1 MKKLLVLG
9 IGNTLLTDDG
19 VGVHAAEILWQEE
32 WPENVTV
39 MEAGTFTQDI
49 YAFFE
54 GYDRL
59 LVLDVI
65 HAEHDPG
72 TIYELTEDDIRSN
85 EKQRV
90 SIHDI
95 DMLDSL
101 RMCEMRC
108 GSRPK
113 MEIIGM
119 QPYDIT
125 TWNIGLS
132 DACKPKFDNFVAH
145 ARKRIN
151 EIIVEMN

>member
-1 MKKLLVLG
+1 MEKLLVLG

-19 VGVHAAEILWQEE
+19 VGVHAAEVLWQEE

-49 YAFFE
+49 YAFFQ
-54 GYDRL
+54 GYHRL

-65 HAEHDPG
+65 HAEHEPG
-72 TIYELTEDDIRSN
+72 TIYELSEDDLVSN
-85 EKQRV
+85 KKQRV

-108 GSRPK
+108 GTRPK

-119 QPYDIT
+119 EPYNIHD
-125 TWNIGLS
+125 WNIGLS
-132 DACKPKFDNFVAH
+132 EPCQAKFDKFVSH
-145 ARKRIN
+145 ARKRIH
-151 EIIVEMN
+151 EIIKELK

>member
-1 MKKLLVLG
+1 MEKLLVLG

-19 VGVHAAEILWQEE
+19 VGVHAAEILWKEE

-49 YAFFE
+49 YAFFQ

-65 HAEHDPG
+65 HAEHEPG

-101 RMCEMRC
+101 QMCELRC
-108 GSRPK
+108 GTRPK

-119 QPYDIT
+119 QPHDIT

-132 DACKPKFDNFVAH
+132 EACQAKFDSYVAH
-145 ARKRIN
+145 VRKRIK
-151 EIIVEMN
+151 EIIEEMN

>member
-1 MKKLLVLG
+1 MEKLLVLG

-19 VGVHAAEILWQEE
+19 VGVYAAEELMKDE

-49 YAFFE
+49 YALFQ

-72 TIYELTEDDIRSN
+72 TIYELTEDDIMSN
-85 EKQRV
+85 KKQRV
-90 SIHDI
+90 SIHDV

-101 RMCEMRC
+101 KMCEMRC
-108 GSRPK
+108 GKRPK

-119 QPYDIT
+119 QPYNIT
-125 TWNIGLS
+125 DWNMGLS
-132 DACKPKFDNFVAH
+132 EICQSKFDNFVSH
-145 ARKRIN
+145 AKKRVN
-151 EIIVEMN
+151 SIIQELN